1 MEICR
6 KRKNNEFEHSYR
18 ENKRINDSRTKF
30 TLINVDKEIINLK
43 KIISKLVEQI
53 NFQNHKINLLEEK
66 IDNEKDTH
74 NEKNIENIYS
84 MINMLQNHN
93 INEKKPQME
102 YDYIS

>member
-6 KRKNNEFEHSYR
+6 KRKNNEFEYSYCDT
-18 ENKRINDSRTKF
+18 KRINNNRKNVIS
-30 TLINVDKEIINLK
+30 INIEKEITGLK

-53 NFQNHKINLLEEK
+53 NIQNQKINLLEEK
-66 IDNEKDTH
+66 IENEKDTDNEKD
-74 NEKNIENIYS
+74 IENIYS

-93 INEKKPQME
+93 IKETKPQME